1 MVFSPGAHDAAGST
15 NLRPKPLARRLAKF
29 SLGCFLAATVGVAA
43 QFVIT
48 ARESSLFRP
57 DCSGRPLFAR
67 PSRPSHA
74 VFTARL
80 IRVSHDAWVSGKWQ
94 GKWAIGLIQD
104 RFWGF
109 LWWSPLVLLTNT
121 IYQEG
126 ETYFVDGHRAD
137 GFLTHLLPIVEAW
150 PCGGPQPLS
159 DAAIQLR
166 LLREAPPENE
176 IRLIGYVRI
185 APGRATGMSRPPLA
199 GMRVSVI
206 GSSGGKIVTTDQQGI
221 YEVAGLPP
229 DDYTL
234 RLVDLPDTQCDL
246 DREVKK
252 EWFSHEKL
260 LRVDFYVETRRRP
273 GSEQPCIW

>member
-1 MVFSPGAHDAAGST
+1 
-15 NLRPKPLARRLAKF
+15 
-29 SLGCFLAATVGVAA
+29 
-43 QFVIT
+43 
-48 ARESSLFRP
+48 
-57 DCSGRPLFAR
+57 
-67 PSRPSHA
+67 

-80 IRVSHDAWVSGKWQ
+80 IRVSHDAWLSGRWQ
-94 GKWAIGLIQD
+94 GKWAIGLVQD
-104 RFWGF
+104 HFWGF
-109 LWWSPLVLLTNT
+109 LWWPPLVLLTNT

-137 GFLTHLLPIVEAW
+137 GFLTYLLPIVEAW

-176 IRLIGYVRI
+176 IRLIGYVR
-185 APGRATGMSRPPLA
+185 AAGGAPPLA
-199 GMRVSVI
+199 GVRVSVI

-221 YEVAGLPP
+221 YEIAGLLP

-234 RLVDLPDTQCDL
+234 RLIDLPDTQCDL

-260 LRVDFYVETRRRP
+260 LRVDFSVETRRQP
-273 GSEQPCIW
+273 GREQPCIW